1 MSLRYALLALLRV
14 GPLSGYEL
22 QKQFSAS
29 VGHVWHAPDSQIYP
43 ELRKMEAESLI
54 EGEEQPRGQR
64 ATRRVYHVT
73 DAGDAAFLA
82 WMQTPL
88 EYARVRDPA
97 HLRAAYLEA
106 ASPEAARDFFRRHSA
121 QWEAELAQWEGELL
135 RIAEVANPMLVRR
148 LAVTDPADRERTIA
162 FKRFTYEGLVDRA
175 RIEIAWAQRG
185 LKLIDELEASAALPE
200 PMVRDGGGSPPAGY
214 PKLYAGADPLPLYF
228 CTITEDTAGWP
239 STVVSTAVPE
249 SISGACR
256 PLTPRRAV
264 MKLSRVGAFMLLNA
278 CSSVAPTM

>member
-22 QKQFSAS
+22 QKEFSLS

-43 ELRKMEAESLI
+43 ELRKMEAEKLI

-73 DAGDAAFLA
+73 DAGDRAFLA
-82 WMQTPL
+82 WMQAPL

-106 ASPEAARDFFRRHSA
+106 TSPAAAREFLRRHIA
-121 QWEAELAQWEGELL
+121 QWERELAQWEGELL
-135 RIAEVANPMLVRR
+135 RIAEVSNPMLVRR
-148 LAVTDPADRERTIA
+148 LAVTEPQDRERTIA

-175 RIEIAWAQRG
+175 RVEISWAQRG
-185 LKLIDELEASAALPE
+185 LKLIDELEAAGGVTPDPSAA
-200 PMVRDGGGSPPAGY
+200 
-214 PKLYAGADPLPLYF
+214 
-228 CTITEDTAGWP
+228 
-239 STVVSTAVPE
+239 
-249 SISGACR
+249 
-256 PLTPRRAV
+256 
-264 MKLSRVGAFMLLNA
+264 RV
-278 CSSVAPTM
+278 